1 MITLLLLLLPWV
13 ANGIEGGTLACWW
26 YAGWEWDWGATVCE
40 SGLVVSCN
48 QIMTIGDGTPLLLDG
63 VSGNTNA

>member
-13 ANGIEGGTLACWW
+13 ANGIEGRTLACWW
-26 YAGWEWDWGATVCE
+26 YAGWEWGATVCE